1 MPQSSLKSMMNNP
14 GIMVVFSF
22 LALMLVNTLVIV
34 LANMFF
40 PENVVLGT
48 MSLTAN
54 WAAFLSMAALSLLGA
69 FAIPFF
75 HLWEEVRGKL
85 LSTKEWVIYYFL
97 LNVAGVWLISR
108 AAEQFGL
115 GVSSWYVVV
124 ALAIAFDVV
133 QGLVMTALEK
143 KRLA

>member
-1 MPQSSLKSMMNNP
+1 MPQSTPKSMMNNA
-14 GIMVVFSF
+14 GIMVFFSF
-22 LALMLVNTLVIV
+22 LALMIVNTLVIV

-54 WAAFLSMAALSLLGA
+54 WAAFLSMAALSLIGA

-75 HLWEEVRGKL
+75 HHWEAVRGKL
-85 LSTKEWVIYYFL
+85 LSTKEWIIYYFL

-143 KRLA
+143 KRLS

>member
-1 MPQSSLKSMMNNP
+1 MTKITAKGMMNNA

-22 LALMLVNTLVIV
+22 LALMLVNTIVIL

-40 PENVVLGT
+40 PENVVLGN

-54 WAAFLSMAALSLLGA
+54 WAAFLSMAALSLIGA

-75 HLWEEVRGKL
+75 HYWEDTRGSL
-85 LSTKEWVIYYFL
+85 LSTTEWMRYYFV
-97 LNVAGVWLISR
+97 LNFVGVWLITR
-108 AAEQFGL
+108 AAGQFGL

-124 ALAIAFDVV
+124 ALAAAFDIV
-133 QGLVMTALEK
+133 QGLSMTMLEK
-143 KRLA
+143 KRLS